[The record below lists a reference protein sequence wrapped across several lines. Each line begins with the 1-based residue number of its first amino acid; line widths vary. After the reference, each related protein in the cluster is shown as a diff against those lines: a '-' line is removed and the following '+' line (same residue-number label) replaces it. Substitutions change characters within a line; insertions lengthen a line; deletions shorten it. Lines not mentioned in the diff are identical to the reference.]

1 MSDMR
6 RREFITLLGGA
17 AATWPLT
24 ARAQQPGKL
33 PVIGYLGPESPA
45 VFASRVRAFRQ
56 GLGETGY
63 AEGRN
68 VAIEFRWA
76 EGQHNRLPALAADL
90 VGRQVAV
97 IVAPGGAPGALA
109 AKSATTTIPI
119 VFEMGADPIA
129 IGLVG
134 NLNRPGGNLTGV
146 SSLNV
151 QVTPKR
157 LEILHEAVPT
167 AAEVA
172 VLVNPTSPTADS
184 QLRNLQAAA
193 RALGLQLHVL
203 HASAERDFDT
213 VFATLLQLRAGG
225 LVVSSDGFFATH
237 SEQLAAL
244 TIRHAVPAI
253 HQSRD
258 FTIAGGLM
266 SYAGSFAESHRQ
278 AGVYTG
284 RILKGEKPA
293 DAGTA
298 GHQSRAVHQPQDRQG
313 ARHYLSAHAARPRR
327 RGDRM
332 SAPAA
337 SWCDP
342 AGESPVQVRSS
353 VRLVASVAWPLATVV
368 AKRTQ
373 RLRGVWD

>member
-1 MSDMR
+1 
-6 RREFITLLGGA
+6 
-17 AATWPLT
+17 
-24 ARAQQPGKL
+24 
-33 PVIGYLGPESPA
+33 
-45 VFASRVRAFRQ
+45 
-56 GLGETGY
+56 
-63 AEGRN
+63 
-68 VAIEFRWA
+68 
-76 EGQHNRLPALAADL
+76 
-90 VGRQVAV
+90 VAV

-284 RILKGEKPA
+284 RILKGERPA
-293 DAGTA
+293 D
-298 GHQSRAVHQPQDRQG
+298 
-313 ARHYLSAHAARPRR
+313 L
-327 RGDRM
+327 
-332 SAPAA
+332 
-337 SWCDP
+337 
-342 AGESPVQVRSS
+342 PVQQVTK
-353 VRLVASVAWPLATVV
+353 VELFINLKTAKALGITFPLTLLGRADEVIE
-368 AKRTQ
+368 
-373 RLRGVWD
+373 

>member
-6 RREFITLLGGA
+6 RREFITLFGGA

-24 ARAQQPGKL
+24 ARAQQPAM

-45 VFASRVRAFRQ
+45 VFASRVTAFRQ

-184 QLRNLQAAA
+184 QLRSLQAAA

-284 RILKGEKPA
+284 RILKGERPA
-293 DAGTA
+293 D
-298 GHQSRAVHQPQDRQG
+298 
-313 ARHYLSAHAARPRR
+313 L
-327 RGDRM
+327 
-332 SAPAA
+332 
-337 SWCDP
+337 
-342 AGESPVQVRSS
+342 PVQQVTK
-353 VRLVASVAWPLATVV
+353 VELFINLKTAKALGITFPLTLLGRADEVIE
-368 AKRTQ
+368 
-373 RLRGVWD
+373 